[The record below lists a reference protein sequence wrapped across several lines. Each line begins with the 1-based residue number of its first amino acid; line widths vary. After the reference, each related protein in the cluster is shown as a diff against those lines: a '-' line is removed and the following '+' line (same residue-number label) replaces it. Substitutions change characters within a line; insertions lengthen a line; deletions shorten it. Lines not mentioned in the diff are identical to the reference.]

1 MYLVNSGGLTN
12 EHLEVDNLE
21 KIFDSVLAYKNAQ
34 NFVSLVIWAHICF
47 CFLYSFFKLVFTVQK
62 L

>member
-1 MYLVNSGGLTN
+1 MYVVNSGGLTN
-12 EHLEVDNLE
+12 KHLEVDNLE

-47 CFLYSFFKLVFTVQK
+47 
-62 L
+62 

>member
-1 MYLVNSGGLTN
+1 MYLVHSGELTN

-21 KIFDSVLAYKNAQ
+21 KNLWFSMAYKNAQ
-34 NFVSLVIWAHICF
+34 NFVTCYMRTSAFASSILF
-47 CFLYSFFKLVFTVQK
+47 SNLVFTVQK